1 MHCAT
6 SSNALLATAPN
17 VQVVLIIH
25 AMQDVDGK
33 LKDFQEKQ
41 NIDIGLIMGR
51 GNNNASLVSDKMPVL
66 PRANIM
72 RMGATRSLS
81 VSKSLR
87 DLPTASLQQLG
98 CLEAWLCAG
107 LRAAFN
113 DSIELL
119 LKFACFA
126 LHAGAAPDA
135 HQLSLLVCAL
145 VTQSVTKHTGVS

>member
-1 MHCAT
+1 MLLQRLAHRVCYSLCVLYTLQQCSQCFLTQMHCAT
-6 SSNALLATAPN
+6 SSNALLATAPK
-17 VQVVLIIH
+17 VQLVLIIH

-87 DLPTASLQQLG
+87 DLPTASCSSLVVWKHG
-98 CLEAWLCAG
+98 CAQECV
-107 LRAAFN
+107 
-113 DSIELL
+113 LL
-119 LKFACFA
+119 SMIPLNC
-126 LHAGAAPDA
+126 
-135 HQLSLLVCAL
+135 C
-145 VTQSVTKHTGVS
+145 